1 MAQKTNGNF
10 DFAFNFEVNLE
21 GPLDA
26 RLTVENYADLSS
38 VPLKYDG
45 MVVSVVDDS
54 VAANNGVYYYLDS
67 SETWTKI
74 LDSGDTL
81 PSGATTLNE
90 LTDVSAGSPST
101 GQVLKWNGSNWVAAT
116 DNSGSGSSDTIS
128 DGDSDIVVID
138 GNADTIQFT
147 VDNTHCWSFNR
158 YGHLL
163 PVTNATYDIGSAER
177 KVRHFFLSDNSLW
190 LGELNKITIDPST
203 AEIKFQKRDA
213 TTVPPALSDRG
224 YDEAQILSRTGKAS
238 LSNVSLAEYKAIAE
252 QEGLDFETLY
262 PSDDSAAFSSSKKL
276 STIESGKRSPEINV
290 DAELESVDITSR
302 LAETSGGIL
311 VISSSKLPITV
322 DFDAMSKTATTEPL
336 EIYHAGQEGFVIDCG
351 VSTVWSVFDGKLET
365 SITALSGQFIKLWYN
380 ASASRWEYLY
390 RSI

>member
-54 VAANNGVYYYLDS
+54 VATNNGVYYYLDS

-74 LDSGDTL
+74 LDEGDSL
-81 PSGATTLNE
+81 SSGATTLSD
-90 LTDVSAGSPST
+90 LTDVSSTAPSS
-101 GQVLKWNGSNWVAAT
+101 GQVLKWNGASWAPAT
-116 DNSGSGSSDTIS
+116 DNAGAGSSTSIS
-128 DGDSDIVVID
+128 DNDSSVEVID
-138 GNADTIQFT
+138 GDPDTIQFT
-147 VDNTHCWSFNR
+147 VDNTHVWSFNR

-163 PVTNATYDIGSAER
+163 PSSNATYDIGSAEQ
-177 KVRHFFLSDNSLW
+177 KVRHLYLSNNSLW
-190 LGELNKITIDPST
+190 LGELNKITVDPDTS
-203 AEIKFQKRDA
+203 EIKFQKRDA
-213 TTVPPALSDRG
+213 TSVPPALAAAG
-224 YDEAQILSRTGKAS
+224 YDEALILSRTGKVS
-238 LSNVSLAEYKAIAE
+238 LADVSLAEYKSLAE
-252 QEGLDFETLY
+252 QQGIDFETLF
-262 PSDDSAAFSSSKKL
+262 PSEDSAAFSSSKKL
-276 STIESGKRSPEINV
+276 STIESGTRSPQVNI
-290 DAELESVDITSR
+290 DAENEAVDITPR

-311 VISSSKLPITV
+311 IISSSKSPITV
-322 DFDAMSKTATTEPL
+322 DFNAMSKTATTEPV
-336 EIYHAGQEGFVIDCG
+336 EIYHADQAGFVIDCG
-351 VSTVWSVFDGKLET
+351 VSTVYSVFDGASQT

-380 ASASRWEYLY
+380 ASTSRWEYLY